1 MVKSNRNIREE
12 KDTNLISFVRF
23 RFLPYWPFFGLLMV
37 IACTAAFAYLHWAP
51 PAYETTADLL
61 IKDEK
66 KGSDDGKML
75 ESLNIFTTK
84 KIVED
89 EIEVLQSQTLMKEV
103 VRNLHLYA
111 PVYAQ
116 GRFKATPAYISSPI
130 MLEVMDFDSLYKEHR
145 KSFVEKQPF
154 RMDSTGNKVLL
165 DSQAYPM
172 NEWVTLPHTS
182 ILVRF
187 GKNPHYVADTAK
199 VPANPFWFSIINP
212 KVMANNLVKG
222 LGVGSA
228 NKLSSVVTI
237 TLRDEIPQR
246 GEDIVNELIRVY
258 NHASINDKNQL
269 AINTLSFVEKRLMHV
284 KAELDSAEA
293 TIQQHKTQNG
303 GADLSE
309 QSTAFLKSVSDN
321 DAKATDLNM
330 QLAVLNEVEKYVKAD
345 DGASG
350 IVPATLGLNDQG
362 LSNMLQ
368 KLYDARANYEK
379 LSKTT
384 GENNPILS
392 SLSTEIAKIRPTI
405 LENIRIQK
413 LSLEA
418 GLANLN
424 AKSNTYTT
432 KLETV
437 PLKERALLESS
448 RRAAI
453 LNNVYA
459 FLLQKREEASLSY
472 ASTVSDSR
480 TVNLAESTMDPV
492 SPKRT
497 LVLGIALIIALA
509 AGGLIV
515 YGREFFSN
523 RILFRHEI
531 ETFTTAPI
539 IAEIANAGKK
549 HSLQTAQGRPSAL
562 GEQFRQL
569 RAALG
574 LHTRNNGRKK
584 ILVTSSISGEGKSFI
599 SVHLAQSLAA
609 AGKKVILLDLDL
621 RNPKISAGFDLLGEP
636 GLSDFLQ
643 GEWEPYEIIK
653 STNSTDNPSSSSNL
667 FIAGAGRGSANAP
680 ELTFNKKLQD
690 LFDYLDGVFDFIIV
704 DTAPVN
710 PVSDAYVLAEYCDI
724 TLYIIRH
731 DYTPKAFIRLLD
743 ENNKIKPLKDL
754 VIVFNSIK
762 SRGMLKG
769 QYGLDLGY
777 GNEFAVKSR
786 RSVIGKK
793 VIRKDF

>member
-1 MVKSNRNIREE
+1 MPNSNRNIREE

-23 RFLPYWPFFGLLMV
+23 RFVPYWPLFGLLV
-37 IACTAAFAYLHWAP
+37 LIACTVAFAYLHWAP

-84 KIVED
+84 KTVED

-116 GRFKATPAYISSPI
+116 GRFKATPAYTSSPVQ
-130 MLEVMDFDSLYKEHR
+130 LEVLGYDSLYKEHR
-145 KSFVEKQPF
+145 KFYVEKQPF
-154 RMDSTGNKVLL
+154 RMDSTGSNVVI

-172 NEWVTLPHTS
+172 NQWVTIPHCS
-182 ILVRF
+182 LLVRF
-187 GKNPHYVADTAK
+187 ANNPHYVADTTSHA
-199 VPANPFWFSIINP
+199 ATPFWFSLVNP
-212 KVMANNLVKG
+212 KVMTNNLVKG
-222 LGVGSA
+222 LGVSSS

-237 TLRDEIPQR
+237 THRDEIPQR

-269 AINTLSFVEKRLMHV
+269 AINTLTFIEKRLQHV

-293 TIQQHKTQNG
+293 TIQRHKTQNG

-321 DAKATDLNM
+321 DTKATDLNM
-330 QLAVLNEVEKYVKAD
+330 QLAVLGEVEKYVKAD
-345 DGASG
+345 NGASG
-350 IVPATLGLNDQG
+350 IVPATLGLNDEG

-368 KLYDARANYEK
+368 KLYDARANYER

-392 SLSTEIAKIRPTI
+392 SLSTEISKIRPTI
-405 LENIRIQK
+405 LENIRIRK

-424 AKSNTYTT
+424 ANSNTYTAR
-432 KLETV
+432 LESV
-437 PLKERALLESS
+437 PVKERALLESS

-453 LNNVYA
+453 LNNVFA

-480 TVNLAESTMDPV
+480 TVNLAESTIDPV
-492 SPKRT
+492 SPKRSM
-497 LVLGIALIIALA
+497 VLAIALLVAIA

-515 YGREFFSN
+515 YAKEFFCN

-531 ETFTTAPI
+531 ETFTAAPI
-539 IAEIANAGKK
+539 IAELPNAGKK
-549 HSLQTAQGRPSAL
+549 ASLQTAQARPSFL

-599 SVHLAQSLAA
+599 STHLAQSLAA

-621 RNPKISAGFDLLGEP
+621 RNPKLSVEFDVLGEP
-636 GLSDFLQ
+636 GISDFLE
-643 GEWEPYEIIK
+643 GDWEPYEIIK
-653 STNSTDNPSSSSNL
+653 STTGPDSPPGL
-667 FIAGAGRGSANAP
+667 FIAGAGRDSLNAP

-690 LFDYLDGVFDFIIV
+690 LFDYLEGVFDFIIV

-724 TLYIIRH
+724 TLYVIRH

-762 SRGMLKG
+762 SRGMLRG

-777 GNEFAVKSR
+777 GNEFAMKSR

-793 VIRKDF
+793 TIRKDF